1 VAFARRSL
9 SIGLGVAALLMPV
22 QVYLGDHVASEYV
35 APYQITKLA
44 ALEADFAAGD
54 TGWNLLAAPNN
65 GNGSND
71 WALNIPCLGSI
82 IAHDLTCQT
91 AGPGLITSP
100 RDTWPN
106 VAATF
111 WGFRAMIFGAF
122 LMFGL
127 AFSATVLRL
136 RRRLWT
142 ARRFHWLLLVL
153 TPVGILSVIGGWVT
167 AEAGR
172 QPWVVFGQ
180 LSTADG
186 VSHLASGAVVFSL
199 IVLVL
204 LYLFML
210 VAYIAYIAHT
220 MRIGPERDA
229 PGWQPPPLLTDAI
242 LTGRVGESTVVRKP
256 VTDGSGEAVRP

>member
-1 VAFARRSL
+1 
-9 SIGLGVAALLMPV
+9 
-22 QVYLGDHVASEYV
+22 
-35 APYQITKLA
+35 
-44 ALEADFAAGD
+44 
-54 TGWNLLAAPNN
+54 
-65 GNGSND
+65 
-71 WALNIPCLGSI
+71 
-82 IAHDLTCQT
+82 
-91 AGPGLITSP
+91 
-100 RDTWPN
+100 
-106 VAATF
+106 
-111 WGFRAMIFGAF
+111 
-122 LMFGL
+122 MFGL

-186 VSHLASGAVVFSL
+186 VSHLAPGAVVFSL
-199 IVLVL
+199 VVFVL

-210 VAYIAYIAHT
+210 VAYIGYIAHT

-229 PGWQPPPLLTDAI
+229 PGPEPPPLLPDAI
-242 LTGRVGESTVVRKP
+242 LTGRIGAPTVIRNT
-256 VTDGSGEAVRP
+256 VTDGSGGTVPQRPRPP